1 MGKRVGLT
9 QRVVTHDAERRDCLD
24 QAWTAVLEAEGH
36 VPVPLPN
43 TFRDADVLLDAL
55 GIEAMVL
62 TGGNDPLGAPAPTDP
77 ARERDRLE
85 RQALEWARRRTVP
98 VLGICRGMQMLA
110 LTRGGTLRP
119 VAGHVASI
127 HGLREAAPG
136 LPSEVNSF
144 HRFSVHRLGDG
155 QEVLARSQDGF
166 VEALRATDT
175 PAAGVM
181 WHPER
186 SPLSSPLGPLALLER
201 LLSA

>member
-1 MGKRVGLT
+1 VGLT
-9 QRVVTHDAERRDCLD
+9 QRVVVHDAERRDCLD
-24 QAWTAVLEAEGH
+24 QAWAAALEAEGH

-43 TFRDADVLLDAL
+43 ACRDADALLDAL

-77 ARERDRLE
+77 AEERDRFE
-85 RQALEWARRRTVP
+85 RRALEWARKRTVP
-98 VLGICRGMQMLA
+98 VLGVCRGMQMLA
-110 LTRGGTLRP
+110 LTQGGTLHP

-127 HGLREAAPG
+127 HGLRDAAPG
-136 LPSEVNSF
+136 LPAEVNSF
-144 HRFSVHRLGDG
+144 HRFSVQRPGAG
-155 QEVLARSQDGF
+155 QEVLARSPDGL
-166 VEALRATDT
+166 VEALRATDR

-186 SPLSSPLGPLALLER
+186 PPFSSPPGPLALLER

>member
-9 QRVVTHDAERRDCLD
+9 QRVVAHPAERRDCLD
-24 QAWTAVLEAEGH
+24 QAWTAALEAEGH

-43 TFRDADVLLDAL
+43 AFRDAGALLDAL
-55 GIEAMVL
+55 NIEALVL
-62 TGGNDPLGAPAPTDP
+62 TGGNDPLAAPAPADT
-77 ARERDRLE
+77 AAERDRFE
-85 RQALEWARRRTVP
+85 RGALDWARERTVP
-98 VLGICRGMQMLA
+98 VLGVCRGMQMLA

-119 VAGHVASI
+119 VDGHVASI
-127 HGLREAAPG
+127 HGLRDAAPG

-144 HRFSVHRLGDG
+144 HRFSVDRLGEG
-155 QEVLARSQDGF
+155 QEALARSQDGF
-166 VEALRATDT
+166 VEAMRATDT

-186 SPLSSPLGPLALLER
+186 PPFPSPSGPLALLER

>member
-1 MGKRVGLT
+1 M
-9 QRVVTHDAERRDCLD
+9 HDAERRDCLD
-24 QAWTAVLEAEGH
+24 QAWTAVLAAEGH

-43 TFRDADVLLDAL
+43 AFQDADVLLDSL
-55 GIEAMVL
+55 GIETVVL
-62 TGGNDPLGAPAPTDP
+62 TGGDDPLGVPDP
-77 ARERDRLE
+77 ADPTHARDWFERR
-85 RQALEWARRRTVP
+85 ALEWARRRTVP
-98 VLGICRGMQMLA
+98 VLGVCRGMQILA
-110 LTRGGTLRP
+110 LTQGGTLRP
-119 VAGHVASI
+119 VAGHDGSV

-144 HRFSVHRLGDG
+144 HRLSVHRLGDG

-186 SPLSSPLGPLALLER
+186 SPFFSPGGPLALLER